1 MYLHLLQY
9 FWPQVIRITKV
20 VSNNFW
26 NATKKSP
33 ELPNK
38 VHTLLYNLTE
48 LPTCIVN
55 FFKKANYRYF
65 YKFVDQKKSHNIL
78 SSNLY

>member
-33 ELPNK
+33 EEPNK
-38 VHTLLYNLTE
+38 VHTTLPNYQHALWIFLKKRIVGAFTNLS
-48 LPTCIVN
+48 I
-55 FFKKANYRYF
+55 K
-65 YKFVDQKKSHNIL
+65 KKS
-78 SSNLY
+78 

>member
-33 ELPNK
+33 EEPNK
-38 VHTLLYNLTE
+38 VHIQPYRTTNIHCTLWIFFEKRIIGAFINLS
-48 LPTCIVN
+48 I
-55 FFKKANYRYF
+55 K
-65 YKFVDQKKSHNIL
+65 KKSHNIL

>member
-33 ELPNK
+33 EEPNK
-38 VHTLLYNLTE
+38 VHTT
-48 LPTCIVN
+48 LPNYQHTLWI
-55 FFKKANYRYF
+55 FLKKANYRCF

>member
-33 ELPNK
+33 EEPNK
-38 VHTLLYNLTE
+38 VHTTLPNYQHTLYSLLLNNHQGK
-48 LPTCIVN
+48 N
-55 FFKKANYRYF
+55 FHWSFKKIRQMAMTR
-65 YKFVDQKKSHNIL
+65 
-78 SSNLY
+78 